1 MAANFFEWEEVFPEL
16 SILLHNFD
24 AILEEIETVGLW
36 MPWPEDHFAANVSG
50 SSESIA
56 SIS

>member
-24 AILEEIETVGLW
+24 AISEEIETVGLW
-36 MPWPEDHFAANVSG
+36 MPWPEDHFAANVRG
-50 SSESIA
+50 SSENDC
-56 SIS
+56 IS